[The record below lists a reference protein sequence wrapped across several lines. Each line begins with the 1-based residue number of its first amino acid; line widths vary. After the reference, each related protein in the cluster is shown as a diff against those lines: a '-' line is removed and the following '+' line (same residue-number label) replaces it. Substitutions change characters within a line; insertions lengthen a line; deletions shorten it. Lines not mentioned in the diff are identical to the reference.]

1 MRGGSQ
7 ESAAGWLDCKSS
19 IGSLDVLHP
28 SVVSPS
34 GHSQVGCINTLV
46 SGRQCLN
53 EHHTTIGQPHLATVT
68 EAGGNYHLDFPAQES
83 KPWLVTS
90 KSMDPLFMLQELSNG
105 ISMQDSKGI
114 LASFA
119 GSASN
124 NMPHIPS
131 ENVKPQTM
139 PEWNELKAVASES
152 LTSISISA
160 TELNKAMAGSASGVS
175 KLNLKDAHTAASLSL
190 PLDNGLA
197 NDLELNVEA
206 NWQAESSDCSGEPK
220 KCGKARSQLATRNS
234 ASKNLVSERK
244 RRKKLNEGLYSL
256 RALVPKISKMDK
268 ASIIGDAVNYVQELK
283 KEVEEMENLESSNL
297 ESECCGS
304 VGDDSGSISTDITG
318 EDAAG
323 ITVINLYDG
332 NTGEPAKI
340 ASLNADITNHKSS
353 KMKTENPPS
362 QFCSGKKK
370 ILHVEVA
377 RLEDQTY
384 HLRIL
389 CQKGHGVLV
398 QLMQALESL
407 GIDVVNAHHTS
418 FQDNI
423 LNTFIAQIKNWE
435 MMETEEVRQ
444 KLLGVAAQ
452 YGLVQT

>member
-1 MRGGSQ
+1 VWRNKKAMRGGSQ

-19 IGSLDVLHP
+19 IGSFDVLHP
-28 SVVSPS
+28 SVVFPA

-46 SGRQCLN
+46 SGHQCLN

-90 KSMDPLFMLQELSNG
+90 KSMDPLFMLHELSNG

-124 NMPHIPS
+124 NMPHILS

-139 PEWNELKAVASES
+139 PEWNELKPVASKS

-160 TELNKAMAGSASGVS
+160 TELDKATAGSARGVS
-175 KLNLKDAHTAASLSL
+175 KLNLKDAHTPASLSL

-206 NWQAESSDCSGEPK
+206 NWQAESSDCSGELK

-256 RALVPKISKMDK
+256 RALVPKISKVE
-268 ASIIGDAVNYVQELK
+268 SIIILQEYQ
-283 KEVEEMENLESSNL
+283 V
-297 ESECCGS
+297 
-304 VGDDSGSISTDITG
+304 
-318 EDAAG
+318 
-323 ITVINLYDG
+323 
-332 NTGEPAKI
+332 
-340 ASLNADITNHKSS
+340 
-353 KMKTENPPS
+353 
-362 QFCSGKKK
+362 F
-370 ILHVEVA
+370 
-377 RLEDQTY
+377 
-384 HLRIL
+384 
-389 CQKGHGVLV
+389 
-398 QLMQALESL
+398 
-407 GIDVVNAHHTS
+407 
-418 FQDNI
+418 
-423 LNTFIAQIKNWE
+423 
-435 MMETEEVRQ
+435 
-444 KLLGVAAQ
+444 
-452 YGLVQT
+452 